1 MFFEDGEI
9 NGKKQSIFSGF
20 KTGIT
25 YSININRE
33 LGYYFGICDQY
44 KEIEKQL
51 SGSEMRALNLSLQIC
66 DLITKIDITNPHDE
80 TLISNLEH
88 IR

>member
-1 MFFEDGEI
+1 
-9 NGKKQSIFSGF
+9 
-20 KTGIT
+20 
-25 YSININRE
+25 
-33 LGYYFGICDQY
+33 
-44 KEIEKQL
+44 
-51 SGSEMRALNLSLQIC
+51 MRALNLSLQIC